1 MSITKKN
8 KQNTRK
14 KNIKLTKESNN
25 NIMECLNAYSHLMN
39 VNMDN
44 DKFINLIYNSLI
56 NSKTK

>member
-44 DKFINLIYNSLI
+44 DKFINFIM
-56 NSKTK
+56 